1 LEEEHHLVTA
11 FSFFDKDGN
20 GLITRDELEL
30 AFEGYNMVHSL
41 LEEIIHAVDHNK
53 VSYFCIKNVCT
64 SCKFAIYCLIFLASL
79 FKAPAV
85 KRDQWSEGYSLN
97 ISL

>member
-30 AFEGYNMVHSL
+30 AFESYNMEPSL
-41 LEEIIHAVDHNK
+41 LEEIIEAVDHNK
-53 VSYFCIKNVCT
+53 VSYFCIKNACT
-64 SCKFAIYCLIFLASL
+64 IANFWHRCSKPLSL
-79 FKAPAV
+79 RGINGLK
-85 KRDQWSEGYSLN
+85 D
-97 ISL
+97 IH